1 MIQIGTRKSELAL
14 WQANQVKDHL
24 KKIGYASKL
33 VAIESLGDKNLVQP
47 IYSMGIKGVFTKSLD
62 IALINNK
69 IDIAIHSL
77 KDVPTILPKEIEI
90 SAYLKRDNP
99 YDVVV
104 YNPNFIDWDVSD
116 TIGTGSLRR
125 RAQWMRKFPKHK
137 TENLRGNIQ
146 TRLNKLNKS
155 KWGGAIFAKVGLE
168 RLDLLNENN
177 YSVLEWMIPAPG
189 QGIIGI
195 ASMKKN
201 EKIAGIIKKL
211 NCKETMLCAE
221 IERNFLRTIQAGC
234 SAPVGAY
241 AYIKDKKI
249 HFKTAIFSTEGKE
262 AIFHEVEIPLHKAKG
277 LGEKSAFQ
285 VLKKGGSKLMEK
297 IKNQM
302 R

>member
-1 MIQIGTRKSELAL
+1 MIQVGTRKSTLAL
-14 WQANQVKDHL
+14 WQANQVRDHL

-62 IALINNK
+62 IALLNNK

-77 KDVPTILPKEIEI
+77 KDVPTLLPKGIEI

-99 YDVVV
+99 YDIVVH
-104 YNPNFIDWDVSD
+104 NPKFIDWDVCD

-137 TENLRGNIQ
+137 TENLRGNVQ

-155 KWGGAIFAKVGLE
+155 KWGGAIFAKVGLQ
-168 RLDLLNENN
+168 RLNLLNENS

-201 EKIAGIIKKL
+201 EKIASIIKEL
-211 NCKETMLCAE
+211 NCEETMLCAE

-241 AYIKDKKI
+241 AYIKNKKI
-249 HFKTAIFSTEGKE
+249 NFKTGIFSTEGKE
-262 AIFHEVEIPLHKAKG
+262 ALFHEVEIPLDKSKG
-277 LGEKSAFQ
+277 LGEKLAFQ
-285 VLKKGGSKLMEK
+285 VLKKGGSKLKQK
-297 IKNQM
+297 IKSQM

>member
-1 MIQIGTRKSELAL
+1 MIQIGTRKSALAQ
-14 WQANQVKDHL
+14 WQANQVRDRL
-24 KKIGYASKL
+24 NKIGYASRL
-33 VAIESLGDKNLVQP
+33 IVIESFGDKNLVEP

-62 IALINNK
+62 TALLNKK

-77 KDVPTILPKEIEI
+77 KDIPTILPKEIEI

-99 YDVVV
+99 YDIVVH
-104 YNPNFIDWDVSD
+104 NPKFVDWNVSH
-116 TIGTGSLRR
+116 IVGTGSLRR

-146 TRLNKLNKS
+146 TRLKKLKKS

-168 RLDLLNENN
+168 RLNLLNENT

-201 EKIAGIIKKL
+201 EKIASIIKEL
-211 NCKETMLCAE
+211 NCEETMLCAE

-241 AYIKDKKI
+241 AYIKNKKI
-249 HFKTAIFSTEGKE
+249 HFKTGIFSIEGKE
-262 AIFHEVEIPLHKAKG
+262 ALLQEVEIPLHKAKG
-277 LGEKSAFQ
+277 LGEKLAFQ
-285 VLKKGGSKLMEK
+285 VLKKGGSKLMQK
-297 IKNQM
+297 IKSQM

>member
-1 MIQIGTRKSELAL
+1 MIQVGTRKSTLAL
-14 WQANQVKDHL
+14 WQANQVRDHL

-62 IALINNK
+62 IALLNNK

-77 KDVPTILPKEIEI
+77 KDVPTLLPKGIEI

-99 YDVVV
+99 YDIVVH
-104 YNPNFIDWDVSD
+104 NPKFIDWDVCD

-137 TENLRGNIQ
+137 TENLRGNVQ

-155 KWGGAIFAKVGLE
+155 KWGGAIFAKVGLQ
-168 RLDLLNENN
+168 RLNLLNENS

-201 EKIAGIIKKL
+201 EKIASIIKEL
-211 NCKETMLCAE
+211 NCEETM
-221 IERNFLRTIQAGC
+221 
-234 SAPVGAY
+234 PVSY
-241 AYIKDKKI
+241 THLTLPTRYR
-249 HFKTAIFSTEGKE
+249 
-262 AIFHEVEIPLHKAKG
+262 V
-277 LGEKSAFQ
+277 
-285 VLKKGGSKLMEK
+285 
-297 IKNQM
+297 
-302 R
+302 